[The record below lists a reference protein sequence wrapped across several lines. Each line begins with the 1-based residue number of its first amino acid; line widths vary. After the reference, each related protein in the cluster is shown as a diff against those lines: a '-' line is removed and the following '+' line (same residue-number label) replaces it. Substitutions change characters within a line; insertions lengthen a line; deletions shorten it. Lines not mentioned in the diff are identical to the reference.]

1 MTATDQF
8 IFDSFK
14 NKKDLVITQCS
25 LGEEPEIIVAIMGED
40 IPEDF
45 EEPLFLGNKYVV
57 VLPRIIAGYSKEIT
71 IWFSKDVDPD
81 TMSNLIQAYFSKK
94 FPNLEINDSTSMG
107 VSEAGKIII
116 VNNNPSE

>member
-1 MTATDQF
+1 M
-8 IFDSFK
+8 
-14 NKKDLVITQCS
+14 N
-25 LGEEPEIIVAIMGED
+25 
-40 IPEDF
+40 F

-57 VLPRIIAGYSKEIT
+57 VLPQIIAGYVKEIT
-71 IWFSKDVDPD
+71 IWFSKDVNPD

-116 VNNNPSE
+116 VNNTSK